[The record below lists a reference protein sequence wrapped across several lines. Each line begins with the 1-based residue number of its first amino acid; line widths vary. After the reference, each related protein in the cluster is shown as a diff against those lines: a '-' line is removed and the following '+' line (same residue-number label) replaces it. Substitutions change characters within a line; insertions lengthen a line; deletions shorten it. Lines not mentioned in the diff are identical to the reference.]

1 MMLGRWPYLAGL
13 LLCILS
19 LSTCSGSKAGTAN
32 DAATGTNT
40 ETSTDTGTSTGDGGC
55 GLGAYAFPTGPA
67 YSTKAG
73 TKTLSRIT
81 TWAPGIAGGVPERSQ
96 ICATLSPA
104 KSGSDDVA
112 INAAIASCAANG
124 VVKLNPGTYKIATAI
139 QLNKSDVVLR
149 GSGGPGAGATVQ
161 TRLVGAAELYGPVV
175 NIGAD
180 LFPHTNDTSA
190 DCTAD
195 ALQGTTSVTVKSTSG
210 FAVGDLV
217 VIDMTTDKANDT
229 GAWIVA
235 APAGGTG
242 LAYPYAE
249 YNPTGSPPG
258 RDSRGW
264 FSRMNR
270 PLSQV
275 MEIVSINGNTLE
287 FSTPFHMTF
296 DLAHAAQVTGFTV
309 PTIANC
315 GLEDLYVSGA
325 PGGGATQYNNV
336 VLSLAK
342 YSWVENVESDQSN
355 GYSIGLDSSFRC
367 VVRDSYMH
375 STINATPGG
384 AGYGLEF
391 SAGAADNLVENSIS
405 WNFNKV
411 MVMRASGGGNVIAYS
426 YLDDGWI
433 EYQPN
438 WPESGLDDGHMA
450 APHFELFEGNLS
462 FSMGGDDT
470 WGGAIF
476 ETWLRNV
483 ATGHRSGWPPLNAFA
498 YNSKSDSAG
507 GCTPTGPGDFSCIPY
522 ADVGPRVPAGISHG
536 HVYYNFVGNVL
547 GSVAMPV
554 APQSK
559 GFQYE
564 NSAPDWT
571 WDPVSMWWIGFGG
584 GDNAPTDQG
593 AVNSLFRD
601 GNYDYATN
609 SVHWNKEA
617 QTLPSSLYL
626 CSKPAFFG
634 GYTWPWADGSN
645 ATTPYVTHPFQ
656 YFPFS
661 NLGAYATS
669 GAQVT
674 HAGYQ
679 LPAYVRFLQ
688 LHGIETPPSS
698 CATATPASAPAAC
711 KLLLT
716 GAAP

>member
-1 MMLGRWPYLAGL
+1 M
-13 LLCILS
+13 
-19 LSTCSGSKAGTAN
+19 
-32 DAATGTNT
+32 
-40 ETSTDTGTSTGDGGC
+40 
-55 GLGAYAFPTGPA
+55 
-67 YSTKAG
+67 
-73 TKTLSRIT
+73 
-81 TWAPGIAGGVPERSQ
+81 
-96 ICATLSPA
+96 
-104 KSGSDDVA
+104 
-112 INAAIASCAANG
+112 
-124 VVKLNPGTYKIATAI
+124 VKLNPGTYRIATAI
-139 QLNKSDVVLR
+139 QINKSDVVLR
-149 GSGGPGAGATVQ
+149 GSGGPGAGPTVQ
-161 TRLVGAAELYGPVV
+161 TRLIGTADLYGPVV

-180 LFPHTNDTSA
+180 LFPHTNDTSI

-195 ALQGTTSVTVKSTSG
+195 ALQGSNSVNVGNTKGIT
-210 FAVGDLV
+210 AGDLV
-217 VIDMTTDKANDT
+217 LIDMTVDKADDT
-229 GAWIVA
+229 GAWIVS
-235 APAGGTG
+235 APANGTG
-242 LAYPYAE
+242 LVYPYAE

-258 RDSRGW
+258 DASRGW

-275 MEIVSINGNTLE
+275 MEVTSISDTLLQ

-296 DLAHAAQVTGFTV
+296 DVAHAAQITAYTV
-309 PTIANC
+309 KTIENS
-315 GLEDLYVSGA
+315 GLEDVYVSGA
-325 PGGGATQYNNV
+325 PGGGSTQYNNV

-342 YSWVENVESDQSN
+342 YSWVKNVESDQSN
-355 GYSIGLDSSFRC
+355 GYSIGIDSSLGC
-367 VVRDSYMH
+367 VVRDSYVH
-375 STINATPGG
+375 STINPTPGG

-391 SAGAADNLVENSIS
+391 SAGAADNLVENCIS

-426 YLDDGWI
+426 YVDDGWI

-450 APHFELFEGNLS
+450 APHFELFEGNLT

-483 ATGHRSGWPPLNAFA
+483 STGHRSGWPPLNAFA
-498 YNSKSDSAG
+498 YNSSANSPG
-507 GCTPTGPGDFSCIPY
+507 GCTPTGPGDFTCIPY
-522 ADVGPRVPAGISHG
+522 ADVGPRVPAGVAHG

-547 GSVAMPV
+547 GSVGMPV

-559 GFQYE
+559 GFQYD
-564 NSAPDWT
+564 NSGPDWN

-584 GDNAPTDQG
+584 GDGVPTDQG

-609 SVHWNKEA
+609 STHWNQGA
-617 QTLPSSLYL
+617 QTLPRSLYL

-634 GYTWPWADGSN
+634 AYTWPWADGSN
-645 ATTPYVTHPFQ
+645 AASPYVTHPFQ
-656 YFPFS
+656 YYPFS
-661 NLGAYATS
+661 NLGAYATT

-698 CATATPASAPAAC
+698 CATATPASAPDAC